1 MRNFIFRALNMIINI
16 SDLIRKNKAN
26 KEINVVLD
34 LKDFNDGY
42 ETVKVLE
49 PIKVQG
55 NIGKIGDVLSLD
67 GVIVGKIELI
77 CSRCL
82 HKFNYDLNVEF
93 HEKLTNN
100 PDNRDDE
107 LIFINNDKF
116 DLTEIVEN
124 NIIMSLPIKRL
135 CKNDC
140 KGLCQTC
147 GKDLNQGSCNCDD
160 SNYDPRFDKL
170 KDLFSNN

>member
-1 MRNFIFRALNMIINI
+1 MIINI
-16 SDLIRKNKAN
+16 SDLIRKSTTK
-26 KEINVVLD
+26 KELNLELD
-34 LKDFNDGY
+34 LKSFNDGY
-42 ETVKVLE
+42 ETINVLE

-55 NIGKIGDVLSLD
+55 VIGKIEDVLSLD
-67 GVIVGKIELI
+67 GIIGGKIELT

-82 HKFNYDLNVEF
+82 QKFHYDLNIEF

-100 PDNRDDE
+100 PENRDDE
-107 LIFINNDKF
+107 LIFINNDNF
-116 DLTEIVEN
+116 DLAEIVEN
-124 NIIMSLPIKRL
+124 NIITSLPIQRL

-147 GKDLNQGSCNCDD
+147 GKNLNYGSCDCDNF
-160 SNYDPRFDKL
+160 NYDPRLEKL

>member
-1 MRNFIFRALNMIINI
+1 MRNLFSELYVMIINI
-16 SDLIRKNKAN
+16 SDLIRKSITK

-34 LKDFNDGY
+34 LKSFNDGY
-42 ETVKVLE
+42 ETVNVVE
-49 PIKVQG
+49 PIKVQLV
-55 NIGKIGDVLSLD
+55 IGKIEDVLSLD
-67 GVIVGKIELI
+67 GVIVGKLELL

-82 HKFNYDLNVEF
+82 QKFDYDLNIEF

-107 LIFINNDKF
+107 LIFINNDDF
-116 DLTEIVEN
+116 DLAEIVEN
-124 NIIMSLPIKRL
+124 NIIISLPIQRL

-140 KGLCQTC
+140 KGLCHAC
-147 GKDLNQGSCNCDD
+147 GKNLNCGSCNCDN
-160 SNYDPRFDKL
+160 SNYDPRLEKL